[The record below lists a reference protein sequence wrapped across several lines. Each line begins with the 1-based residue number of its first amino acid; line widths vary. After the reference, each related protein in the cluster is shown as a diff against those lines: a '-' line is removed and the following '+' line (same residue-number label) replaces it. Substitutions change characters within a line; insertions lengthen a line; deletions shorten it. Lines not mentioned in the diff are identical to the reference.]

1 MRRPTNRICLRR
13 RSSVLHAALPSR
25 PIGTLHLGL
34 AGNRRVFLFC
44 FFLSLFFSFFFSL
57 FFFFFFFRGQ
67 IPVTQTHHGDSHI
80 NYVEE
85 LKLKLVKEPG
95 EKAHFNIAR
104 PYKCR
109 PTASRANSAIYPTE
123 SNCCTTRPKNI
134 QCHNNDTIYRAYT
147 LSIHRSNR

>member
-25 PIGTLHLGL
+25 PIGELHLGL
-34 AGNRRVFLFC
+34 AGNRR
-44 FFLSLFFSFFFSL
+44 FFFFFSL
-57 FFFFFFFRGQ
+57 FFFFRGQ
-67 IPVTQTHHGDSHI
+67 IGVTQTHHGDSHI

-109 PTASRANSAIYPTE
+109 PTPIELIQLYLPLSQTVALHDRRIYSVIIIILFIEHTL
-123 SNCCTTRPKNI
+123 S
-134 QCHNNDTIYRAYT
+134 AYT
-147 LSIHRSNR
+147 NQTDNTAKTRDK